1 MLVLAKQ
8 ENEMTKSSPGI
19 QKKAPPS
26 DIEEKEGKGK
36 ERALEQG
43 LDESMDGSDPPS
55 VTQPGKNFV
64 GPND

>member
-1 MLVLAKQ
+1 
-8 ENEMTKSSPGI
+8 MTKPSLGI

-26 DIEEKEGKGK
+26 EIEEKEGKGK